1 MSTNRRSIG
10 DEDDHSTIRRRARHR
25 GSGSGDSDDGDG
37 EPMGSSSHS
46 LSSQGRR
53 QTRRPGEATSGDNL
67 EPDGRPSSTAGI
79 AANARSRDRTYN
91 PTSRSERVSRV
102 LDAATD
108 DASAKSGRSRASVS
122 TPNHEDELERIRG
135 IRARRMRQER
145 LDRGDDGSRS
155 PSRNEARRMEHRMRR
170 RELREA
176 KANGETLSSPIQ
188 HRSTPAISRRELEDA
203 GLVPRESARIGDTQ
217 SKPNRVRSHRL
228 KDLSPSRHDDGASMS
243 SARRRRDRS
252 ERMSSEASA
261 ESRWDRVEDIDARL
275 RARRARRNASES
287 VTVVSNLDADEGQ
300 PRERLSLS
308 NSQDALSEAS
318 GYSGMSVGSGDSE
331 FTGRRGERTQRQPTA
346 RRSPPPRSKS
356 ADEDLVQNGVD
367 PSLFDRGARR
377 RERQQLRMKTVD
389 TRTTGLTER
398 LRVRRE
404 ARAAERAN
412 SASTTQG
419 KTEEGEEMPSVVTQ
433 SVEQSVTAEETSSEQ
448 SSVKES
454 PPESSNSETS
464 YRALSPP
471 ATDQSGQDHA
481 TKYSAET
488 LISRENLDE
497 LEPSTLSNDNDSDSK
512 WSLKLKVITAE
523 DLPPHITPSM
533 PLCPFVKAGFVR
545 VPDEPSDRI
554 ANVVM
559 EKLGRN
565 SIDKLKSSQVRY
577 TTSKMLSKR
586 DSGMVDFSQELRW
599 DGISHLN
606 QVALLLELAAHN
618 VDTPQ
623 NIAESPPPLSQCDA
637 FRVRVQNEMSQENNG
652 LKSGRHM
659 DANGDPVRSL
669 SRNKSSE
676 SSARGFGAFWNRAT
690 NKKVAELQAA
700 EAAAEMA
707 KKIME
712 QDQKKAADNT
722 KASVR
727 GGEGKKEIPMKLTTT
742 PQSDYLVALRICNA
756 DLHKEITPKEDVRI
770 GSLVLPLSNL
780 FLDRPDDKHE
790 TVKLDQ
796 WYKFEKATNPS
807 SVSSSGWKNP
817 SVRLELVF
825 GSMEAMDKEENESK
839 VEDIV
844 DADPPMHPQKRLSMM
859 NPSSARNKADEVVVE
874 DPVLEPGVVDFVSVV
889 GCRDIGSQKNDSGH
903 KGWVDSTPESV
914 ILEQFPPNN
923 EFHQK
928 NGRNALL
935 PEMIQWFCFPEGCK
949 LWRGTGPPSH
959 EDLKLSRFSASSP
972 ANIASS
978 LSTFDA
984 CLGCTTS
991 FSWFVIASNSD
1002 KYGSK
1007 LVKTYSAV
1015 IRFFAPAPLG
1025 IDPTQEDFA
1034 QNSSNVAKST
1044 GAARRLWVP
1053 IGICLTSNLPIVGT
1067 MEAMLLRICEG
1078 LALDSGNDRYK
1089 NIKESLMSVILD
1101 FQKPMAGAVNS
1112 SIPFLAGHRFLLSMP
1127 TPMGLPALPHG
1138 RSVVSVCRLL
1148 GGEGLVFL
1156 LAAVLTECK
1165 ILIHSRDTA
1174 DIAMVAE
1181 VITALVYPFTWSLP
1195 YIPILPLGMLEF
1207 VEAPLSFILGIP
1219 TCNLQL
1225 IDPYALEDIVVIDLD
1240 NGISPLE
1247 FLESGRRSSKIE
1259 RKTPTPLPANV
1270 ATNISKAWHRLL
1282 RAEEE
1287 VEEQFGNAMLGEQS
1301 LPRLEGES
1309 LAEREFRI
1317 SVAIEI
1323 SSLFRGYDDCVGPVF
1338 NRDKFLKIAPALFE
1352 ERRSRGVGN
1361 VLSSRSRHSSQKS
1374 ISPRSKRFLSLLVNT
1389 QNFQQLLESLETDE
1403 SWLFHEIM
1411 KSFEDMSSDGKGN
1424 SRSENSV
1431 VRSDK
1436 LLSQLGKKLQKIEDK
1451 VPTYLVDQ
1459 TENVDR
1465 GALGDDDIF
1474 DQDDSEWFE
1483 SFDNFGFDASAPNA
1497 EDSFRSIADGMLIEI
1512 DHPSAPEGSGD
1523 PNAIS
1528 LEYLQ
1533 KLEATPWKY
1542 KPIFEMSIG
1551 ADGSY
1556 NESHPSKPR
1565 VKLRDAIGE
1574 RRFRDWKI
1582 ARDQKAGNDVDLA
1595 FLHDSIRAPK
1605 QSVAVDLR
1613 SLVSSATD
1621 DTATMISM
1629 SSSSSSLRSIL
1640 PPEQQRVDDA
1650 KNRDL
1655 IRRCLDKAN
1664 VSNGNWSEYNGGT
1677 DEDGFNPFLENGRD
1691 LMEEAEKALRNP
1703 TAQRFLL
1710 SILAQRSRLENQ
1722 RARTLR
1728 HRQSSV
1734 ASAASRVSEIAFE
1747 CLVRLVC
1754 AMLDS
1759 CMEYNEF
1766 ELAYRLLTH
1775 SAGFVMVTQ
1784 SETSEDEDAENVVSM
1799 TSRIGLH
1806 PIFANIGVWRTVM
1819 SLHLRDRLSEIKSES
1834 VSSDD
1839 ESEEEEEE
1847 GVLEYEAAVATLYEM
1862 VGYEIPGEELSRF
1875 AMHASE
1881 ENGWF
1886 CDDRG
1891 RQLLMIA
1898 RRIAIRRDQV
1908 EVGGAGDQD
1917 YMDLIRKSKDSEPD
1931 TVSLSIAEVETREWM
1946 EVGWCHPA
1954 APSSVIRQDATAP
1967 KLSSGFMKRS
1977 PITAVASFGCSVIA
1991 TGGLDGSVFMAHS
2004 IPDTSNIGESP
2015 PAVRGIHLD
2024 WGSASRA
2031 GTGMSSDGVYGVG
2044 AVSCLAASHGNGEH
2058 STVRSNKDSTDKQ
2071 SGAETLLA
2079 SMEGSRVVAG
2089 TTAGDLR
2096 VWSVKDI
2103 YSAVL
2108 ASQKEEDSD
2117 TKSMF
2122 GGGNVS
2128 NRLRFSLRG
2137 RALAGHRGGVTCI
2150 DVPSNVYRPDSLVTG
2165 GADGLIKLWSLR
2177 ALATGRRSSSMTSQ
2191 QDADGTEAQ
2200 SRGGDALS
2208 VFSGHTSRVICV
2220 LSAWHGDRLLSGG
2233 ADRTLRVWDLASGNG
2248 KCINKLVGHSG
2259 WVTMVKYWGPNTV
2272 VSAST
2277 DRSIALWDARL
2288 RDSPLFLLRSHSSP
2302 ISDFLVGSRTDPMMI
2317 SAGTDGTI
2325 STWDFRKLSGS
2336 RNMKFG
2342 TPDNDDS
2349 LSCHV
2354 VRVPAR
2360 SLAHE
2365 INGTEK
2371 LATSSVR
2378 LARGFCS
2385 SRSSFLSVGSDAVIR
2400 EWDISTGHQLDSL
2413 TTGHADAVT
2422 CVQSFGQSDGMTPS
2436 SRLQEGMITSSWDG
2450 TIRMKFKKT

>member
-1 MSTNRRSIG
+1 MSSNRRSTG
-10 DEDDHSTIRRRARHR
+10 DEDDHSTARRRARQRSSR
-25 GSGSGDSDDGDG
+25 GAGNGDSDDGDDQ
-37 EPMGSSSHS
+37 PLGSSSHS
-46 LSSQGRR
+46 LSSRGRR
-53 QTRRPGEATSGDNL
+53 QSRRPGEAATSENL
-67 EPDGRPSSTAGI
+67 ESDNRPSSQAGI
-79 AANARSRDRTYN
+79 AANERSRNRAYN

-102 LDAATD
+102 LDAAAD
-108 DASAKSGRSRASVS
+108 EASAKSGRSRASVS

-145 LDRGDDGSRS
+145 LDRSDDGSRS
-155 PSRNEARRMEHRMRR
+155 PGRNDANRMEHRLRR

-176 KANGETLSSPIQ
+176 KANGETLSSPRQ
-188 HRSTPAISRRELEDA
+188 HRSTPAISRKELEEA
-203 GLVPRESARIGDTQ
+203 GLVPRERVRRADAQ
-217 SKPNRVRSHRL
+217 SKPNRARSHRL
-228 KDLSPSRHDDGASMS
+228 KDLSPSRDDDGASMS
-243 SARRRRDRS
+243 SARRRRDRN
-252 ERMSSEASA
+252 ERMSSETSA

-287 VTVVSNLDADEGQ
+287 VAEVSNLHADERQ
-300 PRERLSLS
+300 RRERLSLS
-308 NSQDALSEAS
+308 NSQDTLSEVS
-318 GYSGMSVGSGDSE
+318 GHSTISVGSGDSE
-331 FTGRRGERTQRQPTA
+331 FTGRRGERAQRQTTA

-367 PSLFDRGARR
+367 PSLLDRGARR

-389 TRTTGLTER
+389 TRTTDLTER

-412 SASTTQG
+412 SATATQA
-419 KTEEGEEMPSVVTQ
+419 EEGDEMRSAVTLPNERSSTAQETPPEPSPVDQ
-433 SVEQSVTAEETSSEQ
+433 PPPENSNGEQSNRAFPPTADG
-448 SSVKES
+448 
-454 PPESSNSETS
+454 
-464 YRALSPP
+464 R
-471 ATDQSGQDHA
+471 SGQDQA
-481 TKYSAET
+481 TKLSAET
-488 LISRENLDE
+488 PTSRQSLDE
-497 LEPSTLSNDNDSDSK
+497 LEPSTLGSDDDSA
-512 WSLKLKVITAE
+512 WSLKLKVVSAE
-523 DLPPHITPSM
+523 DLPPHIVPSM

-545 VPDEPSDRI
+545 LPRMPSDDV
-554 ANVVM
+554 AKTVM
-559 EKLGRN
+559 EKLGR
-565 SIDKLKSSQVRY
+565 SSVDKLKSSQVRS
-577 TTSKMLSKR
+577 TTSKILSKR
-586 DSGMVDFSQELRW
+586 DSGMVDFSEELRW
-599 DGISHLN
+599 DGISHPN
-606 QVALLLELAAHN
+606 QVALVLELAARN

-637 FRVRVQNEMSQENNG
+637 FRVRVQNEVPRENNG
-652 LKSGRHM
+652 LKSGRSV
-659 DANGDPVRSL
+659 DANGDPIRSL

-676 SSARGFGAFWNRAT
+676 SSTRGFGAFWNRAT
-690 NKKVAELQAA
+690 NKKAAELQAA

-712 QDQKKAADNT
+712 QDQKKATDDTRASANDGKAT
-722 KASVR
+722 K
-727 GGEGKKEIPMKLTTT
+727 KDIPMKLTTT
-742 PQSDYLVALRICNA
+742 PQSDYDVALRSYNVDA
-756 DLHKEITPKEDVRI
+756 QNEITMQEDVRI
-770 GSLVLPLSNL
+770 GSLVLPLSIL
-780 FLDRPDDKHE
+780 PLDRATDEDEPVRLE
-790 TVKLDQ
+790 Q
-796 WYKFEKATNPS
+796 WYKLEGANDPS
-807 SVSSSGWKNP
+807 LKSTSGWKNP

-825 GSMEAMDKEENESK
+825 GRIGAMDKEEEEAK
-839 VEDIV
+839 VEDIA
-844 DADPPMHPQKRLSMM
+844 DAEPPKQPQKRVSMM
-859 NPSSARNKADEVVVE
+859 NPSSARKQADEVVVE

-935 PEMIQWFCFPEGCK
+935 PEMIQWFCFPEGCR

-959 EDLKLSRFSASSP
+959 EDLKLTRFSASSP
-972 ANIASS
+972 ANVASS

-1002 KYGSK
+1002 EYGSK

-1015 IRFFAPAPLG
+1015 IRFYAPAPLG
-1025 IDPTQEDFA
+1025 IDRTQEDFA

-1044 GAARRLWVP
+1044 GAAKRLWVP
-1053 IGICLTSNLPIVGT
+1053 IGICLTANLPIVGT

-1078 LALDSGNDRYK
+1078 LALDSGNDRYTK
-1089 NIKESLMSVILD
+1089 INESLKSVILD

-1127 TPMGLPALPHG
+1127 PPMGLPALPHG

-1148 GGEGLVFL
+1148 GAEGLVFL

-1165 ILIHSRDTA
+1165 ILIHSQDIA

-1181 VITALVYPFTWSLP
+1181 VITALAYPFTWSLP

-1207 VEAPLSFILGIP
+1207 VEAPLSFMLGIP

-1247 FLESGRRSSKIE
+1247 FLESGRRSSKID
-1259 RKTPTPLPANV
+1259 RKSPTPLPANV

-1287 VEEQFGNAMLGEQS
+1287 VEEQFGNNMLGEQS

-1317 SVAIEI
+1317 AVAMEI
-1323 SSLFRGYDDCVGPVF
+1323 SSLLRGYDDCVGPVF

-1403 SWLFHEIM
+1403 AWLFHEIM
-1411 KSFEDMSSDGKGN
+1411 KSFEDASSDGKGN

-1465 GALGDDDIF
+1465 GALEDDDIF
-1474 DQDDSEWFE
+1474 YQDDSEWFE
-1483 SFDNFGFDASAPNA
+1483 GFDNFGVDATAPNA
-1497 EDSFRSIADGMLIEI
+1497 EDTFRSIADEMLVEI

-1528 LEYLQ
+1528 LEYVQ
-1533 KLEATPWKY
+1533 KLETTPWKY
-1542 KPIFEMSIG
+1542 KPIFDIPIIT
-1551 ADGSY
+1551 DGS
-1556 NESHPSKPR
+1556 NDDPLPSKPK
-1565 VKLRDAIGE
+1565 VKLREAIGE
-1574 RRFRDWKI
+1574 RRFREWKI
-1582 ARDQKAGNDVDLA
+1582 ARDQKTGGEVDLA

-1621 DTATMISM
+1621 DTATVISM

-1640 PPEQQRVDDA
+1640 PPEQQRVEDA
-1650 KNRDL
+1650 KTRDL

-1664 VSNGNWSEYNGGT
+1664 VSNGNWSEYNGGGDDT
-1677 DEDGFNPFLENGRD
+1677 ASNPFLENGRD

-1747 CLVRLVC
+1747 CLVRLGC

-1784 SETSEDEDAENVVSM
+1784 FEDSGDEELETVVSM

-1847 GVLEYEAAVATLYEM
+1847 SVLEYEAAVATLYEM

-1908 EVGGAGDQD
+1908 EVGGAGDKD
-1917 YMDLIRKSKDSEPD
+1917 YMDLIRKSQDSEPD
-1931 TVSLSIAEVETREWM
+1931 TASLSGAEIETREWM
-1946 EVGWCHPA
+1946 EFGWCHPA

-1967 KLSSGFMKRS
+1967 KPSSGFMKRS
-1977 PITAVASFGCSVIA
+1977 PITAVASFGSSVIA

-2004 IPDTSNIGESP
+2004 IPDTARIGETA
-2015 PAVRGIHLD
+2015 PAVCGIHLD

-2044 AVSCLAASHGNGEH
+2044 AISCLAASHGSGQH
-2058 STVRSNKDSTDKQ
+2058 ATVRSKKDSTDKKGR
-2071 SGAETLLA
+2071 SEAVLA

-2108 ASQKEEDSD
+2108 ASQKDEGGD

-2128 NRLRFSLRG
+2128 NRLKFSLRG

-2191 QDADGTEAQ
+2191 QDTDSTGAQ
-2200 SRGGDALS
+2200 SRGGDALN
-2208 VFSGHTSRVICV
+2208 VFSGHSGRVICV

-2248 KCINKLVGHSG
+2248 KCINKLCGHAG

-2288 RDSPLFLLRSHSSP
+2288 RDSPLFMLRSHSSP
-2302 ISDFLVGSRTDPMMI
+2302 VSDFLVGSRTDPMMI

-2336 RNMKFG
+2336 RSTKSG

-2360 SLAHE
+2360 SFTHE
-2365 INGTEK
+2365 VTGTQK

-2378 LARGFCS
+2378 LARGFCN
-2385 SRSSFLSVGSDAVIR
+2385 SRSSFLSVGSDAVVR
-2400 EWDISTGHQLDSL
+2400 EWDISTGQQLDSL
-2413 TTGHADAVT
+2413 NTGHADAVT
-2422 CVQSFGQSDGMTPS
+2422 CIQSFGQSDAITPS

-2450 TIRMKFKKT
+2450 TVRMKLKKT